1 MKIAQVAPLFESVPP
16 KAYGGTERVVS
27 YLSEALVA
35 QGHEVTLFAS
45 GDSSTSAILHP
56 MCEHS
61 LRTNPRQPDWVMC
74 HTMMVDEVFSRAQ
87 EFDIIHWH
95 IDFLHYPLA
104 QRCEV
109 PSVTT
114 MHGRLDLPDLVQLH
128 QQFQA
133 MPLVSISDSQRAPLL
148 QANWCGTV
156 YHGLPLSL
164 YGFHETPGDYF
175 AFVGRVSPEKG
186 LDRAIGIAIACDTP
200 LRIAAK
206 VDLADQTYFEQVIGP
221 MMDHPLIEFAGEIGD
236 AQKNDFIGRAKA
248 LLFPVDW
255 PEPFGLVMIESL
267 ACGTPVV
274 AYRRGSVSEVLKH
287 GVTGYVVC
295 SQEDAIAAARNIHRI
310 DRARCREVFERRF
323 SADTMAHRYL
333 QVYEALIGART
344 DSDAQAS
351 ALKTV

>member
-27 YLSEALVA
+27 YLTEALVA

-45 GDSSTSAILHP
+45 GDSSTRALLQP
-56 MCEHS
+56 MCERS
-61 LRTNPRQPDWVMC
+61 LRTDPRRPDWVMR
-74 HTMMVDEVFSRAQ
+74 HTMMVGEVFSRAQ

-95 IDFLHYPLA
+95 IDYLHYPLA
-104 QRCEV
+104 QRCDV

-128 QQFQA
+128 KQFQA

-164 YGFHETPGDYF
+164 YGFHDAPDDYF

-186 LDRAIGIAIACDTP
+186 VDRAIQIALACNTP

-206 VDLADQTYFEQVIGP
+206 VDRADEAYFEQVIRP
-221 MMDHPLIEFAGEIGD
+221 MLDHPLIEFIGEIGD
-236 AQKNDFIGRAKA
+236 AQKNEFIGRAKA

-267 ACGTPVV
+267 ACGTPVL
-274 AYRRGSVSEVLKH
+274 AWNRGSVPEVLKN
-287 GVTGYVVC
+287 GVTGFVV
-295 SQEDAIAAARNIHRI
+295 QDMDEAIAAARRIHHI
-310 DRARCREVFERRF
+310 DRARCRDVFERRF

-333 QVYEALIGART
+333 QVYQALIDARS
-344 DSDAQAS
+344 DSDAQAA
-351 ALKTV
+351 ALKTA